1 MKILHISIVETCTE
15 AQNAYDVYFNDL
27 INEDFIENFR
37 PLGKVV
43 YTDIYYKKYFRVIVK
58 GKYTIKGF
66 IDTDNFRVLFGNS
79 NSEGYIEELKQFIGL
94 I

>member
-15 AQNAYDVYFNDL
+15 AKDAYDVYFNDV
-27 INEDFIENFR
+27 IQEDFIEKFR
-37 PLGKVV
+37 PLGKIV
-43 YTDIYYKKYFRVIVK
+43 YTDIYYKKYFKVIVR

-66 IDTDNFRVLFGNS
+66 IDNDNFRVLFGNS
-79 NSEGYIEELKQFIGL
+79 NNESYLEELKQFIGL